1 MHGGRR
7 ETTQAIEDYLKVIY
21 KLSARG
27 GRATVVSIAARMEK
41 SAPSVTKMVKKMA
54 SMGLVHHAPYGR
66 ILLDPRGTRIALEII
81 RHHRLWELYLARRLG
96 LPLDQVDAEAERLE
110 HVTSDAMEA
119 RMTALLGNP
128 GQDPHG
134 DPIPTPSGIL
144 PNAPEG
150 RRLSELGPGESG
162 VVAHLSDRHPGHVRT
177 MAALGLLPGV
187 RVRVVRARPG
197 REALGIRIGGR
208 AREVGREVA
217 ALVRVV

>member
-96 LPLDQVDAEAERLE
+96 LPLDQVDA
-110 HVTSDAMEA
+110 
-119 RMTALLGNP
+119 
-128 GQDPHG
+128 
-134 DPIPTPSGIL
+134 
-144 PNAPEG
+144 
-150 RRLSELGPGESG
+150 
-162 VVAHLSDRHPGHVRT
+162 
-177 MAALGLLPGV
+177 
-187 RVRVVRARPG
+187 
-197 REALGIRIGGR
+197 
-208 AREVGREVA
+208 
-217 ALVRVV
+217 